1 MFGRVKK
8 WLGIEGAKMELLLA
22 DSYRLKHKMIDG
34 MIIFY
39 AMNDERIESVH
50 IQLIEK
56 YHRGR
61 RKNKL
66 VNEIVLGEM
75 TVDAPFDVP
84 QDEEVELK
92 FKLEYEPS
100 MSPMDQLGSSNFM
113 MKGIVGAAKKLKGV
127 KSHYFVIAE
136 AKVKGTKFSPFV
148 KNEVFID

>member
-34 MIIFY
+34 MVIFY

-61 RKNKL
+61 RKNKM

-75 TVDAPFDVP
+75 TVDAAFDVP

-100 MSPMDQLGSSNFM
+100 MSPMDQWGSSNFM
-113 MKGIVGAAKKLKGV
+113 MKGLVGAAKKMKGV

-136 AKVKGTKFSPFV
+136 ATVKGTKFSPFV
-148 KNEVFID
+148 KNEIFID